1 MARDFRVADWLVE
14 PDLNRI
20 TKEGK
25 SIRIE
30 PKIIEVLVFLA
41 DHAGEVLSQREII
54 RKVWAGTYVSDNVLL
69 HSISSLRRAFGDSV
83 DNPRIIETIARRGYR
98 LIAPVTRPPAGQLL
112 PSIAV
117 LAFSD
122 MSPERD
128 QEYFCDG
135 ISEEIINSLARL
147 DGLRVVARTS
157 SFAFKGRSEDIRTIG
172 TSLGVT
178 AVLEGSVRK
187 AGDQLRITVE
197 LLNVEDGC
205 HLWSERYDREL
216 QDVFAIQEEIA
227 LRVVR
232 ALEVELSDRE
242 ARSLSRSATRNIE
255 AYTFYIR
262 GRQFFYQSKRKGIE
276 CAIEMFSHATA
287 KDPGY
292 ALAYAGMADCYS
304 YLYMYFGNERS
315 NLENARRMSQV
326 ALGLD
331 PELAEAHSA
340 LALAV
345 SLSRDYEQAE
355 KEFQAAIQLN
365 PKQFEAHYFYGRVCF
380 VQGKLEEAVRH
391 FEQAEQVKP
400 EDFQSCSLVA
410 FISRSIGQMER
421 AEAAYQRTLK
431 KVEKHLEL
439 NPDDSRALYLGA
451 TALAELGDRDKCFQ
465 WARRSYSLDPQ
476 DPYIVY
482 GIACFYSRLG
492 RIDEAVDYFE
502 QAVHAGFT
510 QREWIDNDSDF
521 DNIRSHPRF
530 QAVRRDLEETSAGP
544 APGSHAV
551 PDVDR
556 KRDF

>member
-1 MARDFRVADWLVE
+1 MAREFRVADWLVE

-25 SIRIE
+25 TIRIE
-30 PKIIEVLVFLA
+30 PKVIEVLVFLA
-41 DHAGEVLSQREII
+41 DHAGEVLSKKEII
-54 RKVWAGTYVSDNVLL
+54 RKVWAGTYVSSDVLL
-69 HSISSLRRAFGDSV
+69 YSVSALRRAFGD
-83 DNPRIIETIARRGYR
+83 DATNPRIIQTIPRRGYR
-98 LIAPVTRPPAGQLL
+98 LIAPVTRLAATQAH

-122 MSPERD
+122 MSPEQD

-135 ISEEIINSLARL
+135 ISEEIINSLTRL
-147 DGLRVVARTS
+147 EGLRVVARTS
-157 SFAFKGRSEDIRTIG
+157 SFAFKGRSQDIRTIG
-172 TSLGVT
+172 ASLGVT

-187 AGDQLRITVE
+187 AGNQLRITVE
-197 LLNVEDGC
+197 LLSVEDGC
-205 HLWSERYDREL
+205 HLWSEHFDREL
-216 QDVFAIQEEIA
+216 PDVFAIQEEIA
-227 LRVVR
+227 HRVVR

-242 ARSLSRSATRNIE
+242 ARSLARFATKNIE

-262 GRQFFYQSKRKGIE
+262 GRQFFYQSKRKSIE

-304 YLYMYFGNERS
+304 YLYMYFGSDRR
-315 NLENARRMSQV
+315 NLEDARRMSQV

-340 LALAV
+340 FALAV
-345 SLSRDYEQAE
+345 SLSKDYEQAE

-365 PKQFEAHYFYGRVCF
+365 PKQFEAYYFYARVCF
-380 VQGKLEEAVRH
+380 VQGRLEEAVH
-391 FEQAEQVKP
+391 LFERAEQVKP
-400 EDFQSCSLVA
+400 EDFQSSSLVA
-410 FISRSIGQMER
+410 FIFRTIGQTER
-421 AEAAYQRTLK
+421 AEAAYRRTLM
-431 KVEKHLEL
+431 KVESHLEL

-482 GIACFYSRLG
+482 GIACFHSRLG
-492 RIDEAVDYFE
+492 RIDEALDYFE

-510 QREWIDNDSDF
+510 QREWIQNDSDF
-521 DNIRSHPRF
+521 DPIRSHPRF
-530 QAVRRDLEETSAGP
+530 QAVLKELEETAARP
-544 APGSHAV
+544 AA
-551 PDVDR
+551 R
-556 KRDF
+556 